1 MTIGRTTLGLV
12 LAGLFA
18 VSNPATATTARSGGG
33 VEPATAPA
41 GTDPRVRQALGLAVA
56 QHLAAAGLGGA
67 LDGYSLSPALLQ
79 LRRYVDPGQK
89 RTKFVC
95 IVGLS
100 VQNDQHEVVAEIR
113 GSAATLGASQ
123 LDAVDAAAHSAVL
136 RVADTLAALRANE
149 ANGKEKR
156 WAQR

>member
-1 MTIGRTTLGLV
+1 MTIRRTSRGLA
-12 LAGLFA
+12 LAAALA
-18 VSNPATATTARSGGG
+18 VSASAAATTTGSSAG

-41 GTDPRVRQALGLAVA
+41 GTDPQVRQALRLAVA
-56 QHLAAAGLGGA
+56 QHLAAAGLQGS

-95 IVGLS
+95 VVGLS
-100 VQNDQHEVVAEIR
+100 VQNREREIVAEIR
-113 GSAATLGASQ
+113 GSAATLGASP
-123 LDAVDAAAHSAVL
+123 LDAIDSAAHSAVL
-136 RVADTLAALRANE
+136 RVADTLAALKAKNQ
-149 ANGKEKR
+149 GKR